1 MPQRHHLLIEVTME
15 EKHTEEVL
23 ISVNGRSLQSLGD
36 FWTSLENCSN
46 SSEDKSEE
54 IESVALKNAGM
65 SGQRCCR
72 RLSTALVTSSKS
84 VDTNVLR
91 SIHMEDAKIGP
102 RGVKILAEELLS
114 QCAGLSILNLSGC
127 RMGHFGAQALVDN
140 NFPSESLTKLILK
153 GNNLGDDGVWKLTS
167 GLFSKLTRLEE
178 LDLSK
183 NSISDNSLGEIGRC
197 LPTMRS
203 LMVLRLTE
211 NNIKAMS
218 IEGLITGV
226 ETTEESKLVE
236 LDLSKNQIE
245 ASGAVQLAKLLCVAS
260 SALEILNVSHNLIGD
275 EGAMTLAEALKS
287 DKVDSRLK
295 ELDLTH
301 NEIGD
306 SGAGCLVDL
315 LDTINGTTTEQ
326 PFMLELIKGNPG
338 ISPARIKIFDM
349 LRKHHEIR
357 RQRSS
362 IQPIPLAEAP
372 KSLEDSMPSL
382 DETTES
388 ETIISLRKEIVA
400 LKLKME
406 SMEKNME
413 KRILE
418 IEQKSV
424 EERKEYHR
432 LIESLRKEFV
442 LITQS
447 MH

>member
-1 MPQRHHLLIEVTME
+1 ME
-15 EKHTEEVL
+15 EKHTDEVL
-23 ISVNGRSLQSLGD
+23 ISINGRSFQSLGD
-36 FWTSLENCSN
+36 FWTSLENFPPSN
-46 SSEDKSEE
+46 DDKSDEV
-54 IESVALKNAGM
+54 ESIALQNAGM

-72 RLSTALVTSSKS
+72 RLSTAIVASSTSAGTKA
-84 VDTNVLR
+84 LR
-91 SIHMEDAKIGP
+91 SLHVEDAKIGP

-114 QCAGLSILNLSGC
+114 QCAVLNILNLSGC

-140 NFPSESLTKLILK
+140 NFPSESLTRLILK

-197 LPTMRS
+197 LPTMSS
-203 LMVLRLTE
+203 LMMLRLTE
-211 NNIKAMS
+211 NNIKAAS
-218 IEGLITGV
+218 IEGLIAGV
-226 ETTEESKLVE
+226 EATEESKLVE

-260 SALEILNVSHNLIGD
+260 SGLETLNVSYNRIGD

-287 DKVDSRLK
+287 DEVDSPLK
-295 ELDLTH
+295 ELNLTY

-326 PFMLELIKGNPG
+326 PVMLELIKGNPG

-349 LRKHHEIR
+349 LRKHHETR

-388 ETIISLRKEIVA
+388 QTIMLLRKEIVA

-406 SMEKNME
+406 SMEKDVG

-418 IEQKSV
+418 IEQKSA

-432 LIESLRKEFV
+432 LIESLRTEFT
-442 LITQS
+442 LLTKS